1 MKLPQDAV
9 ISERKIKEY
18 LLTPRVEDDKSGF
31 LALAGYSLQTWR
43 QLEADLRCQIEE
55 RDALLIQT
63 TRYGEM
69 YQIKGQL
76 TGPNGKVLDVITVWV
91 RIHATGETRFV
102 TLIPDKEAR
111 R

>member
-18 LLTPRVEDDKSGF
+18 LLTPRVEDGKSGF

-91 RIHATGETRFV
+91 RLHATGETRFV

>member
-91 RIHATGETRFV
+91 RLHATGETRFV

>member
-1 MKLPQDAV
+1 MKLPQDTV
-9 ISERKIKEY
+9 ISERKIKGY

-43 QLEADLRCQIEE
+43 QLEGDLRRQIEE

-91 RIHATGETRFV
+91 RLHATGETRFI